1 MNRSSLILSLVLGL
15 LAAGARAGTPAG
27 SRQHQLRLEAAFGAT
42 GLYQPV
48 VLNLAFDMDES
59 PNSGRERIIRDIT
72 FALELLPGGG
82 VAQDPYTLAP
92 SGKGQIYAYAVER
105 KEGVQ
110 FVIEI
115 PAHIGVEAR
124 RTALRWGVHRA
135 EDGSLYGSDAR
146 LMIYPY
152 CSADLSSCFLGTLAG
167 VSLNSNIPELRI
179 ESARRFSL
187 VPKN

>member
-1 MNRSSLILSLVLGL
+1 MSLALGL
-15 LAAGARAGTPAG
+15 LAAGARAETPAG
-27 SRQHQLRLEAAFGAT
+27 SRRHQLRLEAAFGAS

-59 PNSGRERIIRDIT
+59 PNSGRERIIRNVT

-82 VAQDPYTLAP
+82 VPQDPYTLAP
-92 SGKGQIYAYAVER
+92 SGKGQVYAYAVER
-105 KEGVQ
+105 KDGVD
-110 FVIEI
+110 FTIEI
-115 PAHIGVEAR
+115 PAYIGVEAR
-124 RTALRWGVHRA
+124 RTALRWGVHRK
-135 EDGSLYGSDAR
+135 ESGELYGSDAR

-167 VSLNSNIPELRI
+167 VSLNGSIPELRI

-187 VPKN
+187 AAQN